1 MRKLA
6 WGREAESYGGIT
18 TSTDSLSPSLPP
30 SLPPSVSLCLSV
42 CRLSAPAVVSLPLLS
57 LTHSL
62 SHKDTSTVVCHF
74 VVPAC
79 LLESFLQEEL

>member
-30 SLPPSVSLCLSV
+30 SIPPFPSVFLSVASLPPLSF
-42 CRLSAPAVVSLPLLS
+42 LS
-57 LTHSL
+57 LYFHSHTL
-62 SHKDTSTVVCHF
+62 SLIRI
-74 VVPAC
+74 PR
-79 LLESFLQEEL
+79 Q